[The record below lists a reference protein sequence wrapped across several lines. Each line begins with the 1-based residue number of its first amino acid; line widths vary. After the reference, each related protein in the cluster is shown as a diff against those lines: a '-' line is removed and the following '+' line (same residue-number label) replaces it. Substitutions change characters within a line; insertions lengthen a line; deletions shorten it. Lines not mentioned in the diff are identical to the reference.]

1 MRCSGGQIAY
11 LAGPAGLSLRFRL
24 RGPSSPTTDPIA
36 DMHDVPSLAKARSKI
51 FISANRH
58 ANGEITFKACFWEFK
73 SQLLPHAPVLTARM
87 TAAWAPRAG
96 LLKGV
101 LAAVFV
107 GSGCDA
113 ITSGQPVAAG
123 KTKAAAQSV
132 LSRSSA
138 GLRLRGGALSA
149 LLTPSTRDKFDRRVT
164 NPHDREIGGSLQG
177 EGMGTHAPGAQGT
190 PSSRRWVSPCAG
202 GGAEGDL

>member
-1 MRCSGGQIAY
+1 MTSRIPDSTSAT
-11 LAGPAGLSLRFRL
+11 R
-24 RGPSSPTTDPIA
+24 
-36 DMHDVPSLAKARSKI
+36 AR
-51 FISANRH
+51 
-58 ANGEITFKACFWEFK
+58 
-73 SQLLPHAPVLTARM
+73 PHHARM
-87 TAAWAPRAG
+87 RGAWAPRAG

-101 LAAVFV
+101 LAAVLV

-113 ITSGQPVAAG
+113 IALGQPVAAG

-164 NPHDREIGGSLQG
+164 NPHDREIDGSLQG
-177 EGMGTHAPGAQGT
+177 EGVGTHATGAQRT

>member
-1 MRCSGGQIAY
+1 M
-11 LAGPAGLSLRFRL
+11 
-24 RGPSSPTTDPIA
+24 
-36 DMHDVPSLAKARSKI
+36 
-51 FISANRH
+51 N
-58 ANGEITFKACFWEFK
+58 
-73 SQLLPHAPVLTARM
+73 VLTARM
-87 TAAWAPRAG
+87 TAAWTPRAG

-132 LSRSSA
+132 LSRSYA

-164 NPHDREIGGSLQG
+164 NPHDREIDGSLQG

>member
-1 MRCSGGQIAY
+1 M
-11 LAGPAGLSLRFRL
+11 
-24 RGPSSPTTDPIA
+24 SPGKHNNSQRILHFLQTTCERKLQS
-36 DMHDVPSLAKARSKI
+36 VSTL
-51 FISANRH
+51 
-58 ANGEITFKACFWEFK
+58 TFKGCVTSRIPDSTSATRAR
-73 SQLLPHAPVLTARM
+73 PHHARM
-87 TAAWAPRAG
+87 RGAWAPRAG

-101 LAAVFV
+101 LAAVLV

-113 ITSGQPVAAG
+113 IALGQPVAAG

-164 NPHDREIGGSLQG
+164 NPHDREIDGSLQG
-177 EGMGTHAPGAQGT
+177 EGVGTHATGAQRTLSG
-190 PSSRRWVSPCAG
+190 RRWVSSCAG